1 MGRDTKIY
9 IVVIIS
15 IVIISMIGSMYN
27 YENKTSVSGIQ
38 KVTEKSNKVTEK
50 SNKVMFNVATEFPL
64 HLIRDGS
71 YGQRTS
77 AFVIRDFRIS
87 YPKDHGNTFYPKISC
102 EVECVVG
109 DRVSISVPYKIKT
122 ADNYVVHTGTC
133 FYTEI
138 LSSGEKQIINESDV
152 GCPQLHPGEYIV
164 LVNE

>member
-15 IVIISMIGSMYN
+15 LVTISLIGNMYN

-38 KVTEKSNKVTEK
+38 KVTEKSNKV
-50 SNKVMFNVATEFPL
+50 MFDVATEFPL
-64 HLIRDGS
+64 YLTRDGS
-71 YGQRTS
+71 YGQLPS
-77 AFVIRDFRIS
+77 AFVIRNFRIS
-87 YPKDHGNTFYPKISC
+87 YPKDHGSTFYPKISC

-138 LSSGEKQIINESDV
+138 LSSGEKQIINKSDT